1 MRPRPGLRRLPAGA
15 AALLLAH
22 AALVSVEPPGCKPHV
37 RSPGRGAAIGGRGAV
52 GGGRLLQLIEAAN
65 DGDVISV
72 TRPLAAEPVSI
83 ALHSGLQLRGET
95 SACASPA
102 RPDDDRPD
110 PLRGVELPELTAAAG
125 HVSALQLSAPNRT
138 QCGLAFLA
146 LRHRGGPCDQ
156 GAADDGRPD
165 SGADLGA
172 ARGGVAAAGVS
183 AGTPAHGGVA
193 AAGEGV
199 EARVLRPDALDPGTS
214 DSAGVA
220 QHLLDPAGAACCVGV
235 DAGVLRMEACSVVA
249 SGGTCVGVTGGEAR
263 RVYLSI
269 YLSIDLSIHLSIY
282 RSIYLHIYIYRER
295 EIDRHIGR
303 QIDG

>member
-172 ARGGVAAAGVS
+172 ARGGVAAAG
-183 AGTPAHGGVA
+183 
-193 AAGEGV
+193 EGV

-263 RVYLSI
+263 LT
-269 YLSIDLSIHLSIY
+269 H
-282 RSIYLHIYIYRER
+282 
-295 EIDRHIGR
+295 
-303 QIDG
+303 